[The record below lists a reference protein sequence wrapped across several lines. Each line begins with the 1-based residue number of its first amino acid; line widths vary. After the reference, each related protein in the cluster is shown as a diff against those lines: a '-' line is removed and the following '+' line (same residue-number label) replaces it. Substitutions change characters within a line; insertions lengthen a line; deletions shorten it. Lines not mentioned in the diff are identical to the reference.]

1 MTDGIQELIKRF
13 NDTNGNKDY
22 SQRDLLKYLITR
34 IDDLDTKIDSTNNK
48 LDNHITTL
56 TSRVTSIETSIDN
69 FKWFFGGGIILAIIV
84 GIVSIVIKLI

>member
-1 MTDGIQELIKRF
+1 MNGDIEELIKRF
-13 NDTNGNKDY
+13 NKSNGNGNY

-34 IDDLDTKIDSTNNK
+34 IDDIDAKVDSTNNK

-56 TSRVTSIETSIDN
+56 SNRVTSIETSIDN

-84 GIVSIVIKLI
+84 GIVSIIIKI